1 MTIDKSPRAFL
12 IFATLAVSIVALTA
26 SPRVSIAKPANRPVA
41 QTYRL
46 DRVTAPRRAP
56 AMQPNK
62 PVYDPFAS
70 LLLG

>member
-26 SPRVSIAKPANRPVA
+26 SPGVSIAKPASRPVA
-41 QTYRL
+41 QTYQL
-46 DRVTAPRRAP
+46 DRVPAPRTP
-56 AMQPNK
+56 ATRPNNS
-62 PVYDPFAS
+62 VYDPFAS

>member
-26 SPRVSIAKPANRPVA
+26 TPRVSIAKPASRPVA
-41 QTYRL
+41 QTH
-46 DRVTAPRRAP
+46 RVNRVPAPRAP
-56 AMQPNK
+56 ATQPNNS
-62 PVYDPFAS
+62 VYDHFAW

>member
-26 SPRVSIAKPANRPVA
+26 SPRVSIAKPASRPAA

-46 DRVTAPRRAP
+46 DRVTAPRAP
-56 AMQPNK
+56 AMQPNN

>member
-26 SPRVSIAKPANRPVA
+26 SPRVSIAKPASRPIA

-46 DRVTAPRRAP
+46 DRVTAPRAP
-56 AMQPNK
+56 AMQPNN